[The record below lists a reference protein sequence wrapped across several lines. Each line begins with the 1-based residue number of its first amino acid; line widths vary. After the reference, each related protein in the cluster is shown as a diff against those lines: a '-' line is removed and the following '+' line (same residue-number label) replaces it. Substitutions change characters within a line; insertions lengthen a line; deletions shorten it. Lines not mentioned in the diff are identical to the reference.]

1 MSLLLTYI
9 FIVLG
14 VSFICSMLE
23 SVILSVTHSH
33 IGTLIKSNPKRGKIL
48 QALKD
53 DINRP
58 LAAILTINTVANT
71 VGAAG
76 VGAQTL
82 QVFGSE
88 TVAVI
93 SVGLTFCILIFS
105 EIIPKTIGAN
115 YWKQLIIPSSI
126 FIRFLMIL
134 TFPFVWLS
142 IALSSRMEPK
152 EDDQKRV
159 SREEIAV
166 MAEMGEDEGSLDE
179 QESDIIE
186 NLLQLKNI
194 SVNDILTPRSV
205 IFGFENKQ
213 TVGEAMDLD
222 GGINF
227 SRIPIFNENID
238 NVIGI
243 VYKDT
248 LLETMA
254 DDFFEKTMSEISKP
268 VDTVF
273 ENESVE
279 SVLKK
284 FISKRSHM
292 FIVKDEFGGTTG
304 LVTLEDCIET
314 LLGVE
319 IMDESDKVAD
329 MRKLAKDQL
338 RQERKAKD
346 KN

>member
-93 SVGLTFCILIFS
+93 S
-105 EIIPKTIGAN
+105 IGAN

-205 IFGFENKQ
+205 IFGFEDKQ

>member
-105 EIIPKTIGAN
+105 DEKL
-115 YWKQLIIPSSI
+115 KV
-126 FIRFLMIL
+126 L
-134 TFPFVWLS
+134 TGL
-142 IALSSRMEPK
+142 
-152 EDDQKRV
+152 
-159 SREEIAV
+159 
-166 MAEMGEDEGSLDE
+166 
-179 QESDIIE
+179 
-186 NLLQLKNI
+186 
-194 SVNDILTPRSV
+194 
-205 IFGFENKQ
+205 
-213 TVGEAMDLD
+213 
-222 GGINF
+222 
-227 SRIPIFNENID
+227 
-238 NVIGI
+238 
-243 VYKDT
+243 
-248 LLETMA
+248 
-254 DDFFEKTMSEISKP
+254 
-268 VDTVF
+268 
-273 ENESVE
+273 
-279 SVLKK
+279 
-284 FISKRSHM
+284 KRSGRQLPAWIRVLHHS
-292 FIVKDEFGGTTG
+292 G
-304 LVTLEDCIET
+304 LSGYQAEKAET
-314 LLGVE
+314 
-319 IMDESDKVAD
+319 A
-329 MRKLAKDQL
+329 
-338 RQERKAKD
+338 
-346 KN
+346 

>member
-58 LAAILTINTVANT
+58 LAAILTINTIANT

-88 TVAVI
+88 TVAII

-126 FIRFLMIL
+126 FIGFLMIL

-205 IFGFENKQ
+205 IFAFEDNQ

-222 GGINF
+222 EGIDF

-238 NVIGI
+238 NV
-243 VYKDT
+243 
-248 LLETMA
+248 TMQ
-254 DDFFEKTMSEISKP
+254 FVIQGSM
-268 VDTVF
+268 
-273 ENESVE
+273 
-279 SVLKK
+279 L
-284 FISKRSHM
+284 SH
-292 FIVKDEFGGTTG
+292 
-304 LVTLEDCIET
+304 
-314 LLGVE
+314 
-319 IMDESDKVAD
+319 
-329 MRKLAKDQL
+329 
-338 RQERKAKD
+338 D
-346 KN
+346 KNKYLYTITLPNFQTRL

>member
-126 FIRFLMIL
+126 FIRFQPL
-134 TFPFVWLS
+134 FFSS
-142 IALSSRMEPK
+142 IT
-152 EDDQKRV
+152 
-159 SREEIAV
+159 
-166 MAEMGEDEGSLDE
+166 
-179 QESDIIE
+179 
-186 NLLQLKNI
+186 LLI
-194 SVNDILTPRSV
+194 SVWTSSCN
-205 IFGFENKQ
+205 
-213 TVGEAMDLD
+213 
-222 GGINF
+222 
-227 SRIPIFNENID
+227 
-238 NVIGI
+238 
-243 VYKDT
+243 
-248 LLETMA
+248 
-254 DDFFEKTMSEISKP
+254 
-268 VDTVF
+268 
-273 ENESVE
+273 
-279 SVLKK
+279 LK
-284 FISKRSHM
+284 
-292 FIVKDEFGGTTG
+292 
-304 LVTLEDCIET
+304 
-314 LLGVE
+314 
-319 IMDESDKVAD
+319 
-329 MRKLAKDQL
+329 
-338 RQERKAKD
+338 
-346 KN
+346 